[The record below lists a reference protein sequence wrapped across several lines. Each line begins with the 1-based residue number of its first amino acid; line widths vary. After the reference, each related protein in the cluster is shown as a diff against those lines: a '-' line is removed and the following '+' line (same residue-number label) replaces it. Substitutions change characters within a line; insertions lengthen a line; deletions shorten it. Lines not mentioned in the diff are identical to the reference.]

1 MYSIII
7 VVSGGC
13 QVEGRFQPNQHGP
26 MVMYQIRLHH
36 GLSQSFVRAIWLSV
50 AVAASKQGCKSQVIL
65 DYLEQ
70 NVKWQDTKGNPLE
83 SVHGSCFSSH
93 PKQRC
98 VNLDHPKSGPPDQ
111 PWPTEPTE
119 PPGQLQDTVHV
130 EATGDLAALV
140 HLGDDGN
147 AISWQRQDGQ
157 KMNDRPREMG
167 WTHMK
172 TITYGKAYHHK
183 MDQSW
188 ISWCKWPK
196 SVRTWEI
203 LDVDTKPR
211 PHIPRCWQ
219 LQPSQPSVQSAP
231 TSLATTRIGPRNWRD
246 NTRMGRWVWH
256 FVHSQLVGCHNRKE
270 FWE

>member
-1 MYSIII
+1 MYSIM
-7 VVSGGC
+7 VSGGC
-13 QVEGRFQPNQHGP
+13 QVAGRFQPNQHGHVP
-26 MVMYQIRLHH
+26 NSSASWFKFKPIICTGNLVECCCCSIQEGMQKSSDSGPSWAKCQVAGYKRKSVCTWFMFFKPSQTEARQFGSSQI
-36 GLSQSFVRAIWLSV
+36 
-50 AVAASKQGCKSQVIL
+50 
-65 DYLEQ
+65 
-70 NVKWQDTKGNPLE
+70 
-83 SVHGSCFSSH
+83 
-93 PKQRC
+93 
-98 VNLDHPKSGPPDQ
+98 GPPDQ
-111 PWPTEPTE
+111 PWPTE

-167 WTHMK
+167 WKHMK
-172 TITYGKAYHHK
+172 TITYGKVYHHK

-188 ISWCKWPK
+188 ISWYKWPK